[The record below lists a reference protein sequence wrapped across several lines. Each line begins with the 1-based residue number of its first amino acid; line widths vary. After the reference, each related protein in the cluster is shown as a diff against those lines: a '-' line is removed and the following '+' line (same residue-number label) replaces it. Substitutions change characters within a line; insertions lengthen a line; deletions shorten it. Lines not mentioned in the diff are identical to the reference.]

1 MYSVHIVLWAVHSM
15 SVDGKYLA
23 VVTTSYHAV
32 KQSAMSLGAVGGED
46 LPMLS
51 NEREQALC
59 CLLDSFVE
67 RLRWRVSIRT
77 QDIILRLEHTL

>member
-1 MYSVHIVLWAVHSM
+1 M
-15 SVDGKYLA
+15 SVYGNRLVA
-23 VVTTSYHAV
+23 VTTSYHAV
-32 KQSAMSLGAVGGED
+32 KQSVVSSGAVGGED
-46 LPMLS
+46 PPMLS

-59 CLLDSFVE
+59 CLLDSFIE